1 MPSVVRGYLYAVLAH
16 VGFIVL
22 WQLAVTVGKIPA
34 FILPGP
40 IDTILALAEPS
51 YNWFKHLWVIAAEIF
66 GGYAIAVVVGVTLA
80 VLFVWVPALNAA
92 LMPLLIT
99 LNMVP
104 KVAMA
109 PLFII
114 WFSYGILPNML
125 IAFAICFFP
134 IVLTTYRGLI
144 EVEPDLLNLVK
155 SLKGNRWQIFT
166 KIQLP
171 GSLPFLF
178 SGMKVAAVLAVAGAV
193 VGEFIASDSGLGY
206 FLLVQQNALNTSA
219 MMMALVLITGLGV
232 LLYGFVALL
241 EYLFVTR
248 KGISA

>member
-1 MPSVVRGYLYAVLAH
+1 MPSVMRGYLYAVLAH

-22 WQLAVTVGKIPA
+22 WQVAVTVGRVPSYIM
-34 FILPGP
+34 PGP
-40 IDTILALAEPS
+40 IETLMALGEPS
-51 YNWFKHLWVIAAEIF
+51 YNWLKHLWVTAIEIF
-66 GGYAIAVVVGVTLA
+66 GGYAIAVVVGVALA
-80 VLFVWVPALNAA
+80 VMFVWVPALNAA

-114 WFSYGILPNML
+114 WFSYGIFPNML
-125 IAFAICFFP
+125 IAFTICFFP
-134 IVLTTYRGLI
+134 IVLTTYRGLV

-219 MMMALVLITGLGV
+219 MMMALLLITGLGV
-232 LLYGFVALL
+232 LLYGFVAAL
-241 EYLFVTR
+241 EYVFVTR
-248 KGISA
+248 KGISP